1 MNKDVS
7 VITGASRGIGRA
19 IALKFADDGHD
30 LALFGRDSE
39 KLNLLKNELS
49 DLSVE
54 VLTFAGDVADKNFVV
69 ESIRQVKDKF
79 GKIDHLINNAGVG
92 VFKKFIDSDL
102 EDLKLQV
109 DANVYGVFNFT
120 RAVIDDMILR
130 KRGSII
136 NISSMAGKNGFK
148 FGTTYSATK
157 HAVMGFTRSLMLEV
171 REFDIRVAAVCP
183 GSVVTDMIMNT
194 PIHPKSEEKVLTAED
209 VAEIVSSI
217 IKLHPRA
224 VVSELEIRP
233 NNP

>member
-1 MNKDVS
+1 MKSDVT
-7 VITGASRGIGRA
+7 VITGASRGIGKA
-19 IALKFADDGHD
+19 IALKFAFEGHH
-30 LALFGRDSE
+30 LALFGRDTE
-39 KLNLLKNELS
+39 KLNQLKDELS
-49 DLSVE
+49 DFPVE
-54 VLTFAGDVADKNFVV
+54 VLTFAGDVADKDFVN
-69 ESIRQVKDKF
+69 ESIEQVKVEF

-92 VFKKFIDSDL
+92 IFKKFIDSDL
-102 EDLKLQV
+102 EDFKLQV

-120 RAVIDDMILR
+120 RAVIDDMISR
-130 KRGSII
+130 RSGSII

-148 FGTTYSATK
+148 LGTTYSATK

-194 PIHPKSEEKVLTAED
+194 PIQPKSEEKILTAED

>member
-1 MNKDVS
+1 MARDVS
-7 VITGASRGIGRA
+7 VITGASRGIGKA
-19 IALKFADDGHD
+19 IAIKFAEEGHD
-30 LALFGRDSE
+30 LALFGRDTQ
-39 KLNLLKNELS
+39 KLNQLKIELS
-49 DLSVE
+49 SFPIE
-54 VLTFAGDVADKNFVV
+54 VLTFAGDIADKNFVNS
-69 ESIRQVKDKF
+69 SIKEVKDKF

-92 VFKKFIDSDL
+92 IFKKFIDSDL
-102 EDLKLQV
+102 EDFKLQV

-120 RAVIDDMILR
+120 RAVIDDMISR
-130 KRGSII
+130 KKGSII

-194 PIHPKSEEKVLTAED
+194 PIHPKAEEKVLAAED
-209 VAEIVSSI
+209 VAEIVLSI
-217 IKLHPRA
+217 IKIHPRA
-224 VVSELEIRP
+224 LVSELEIRP